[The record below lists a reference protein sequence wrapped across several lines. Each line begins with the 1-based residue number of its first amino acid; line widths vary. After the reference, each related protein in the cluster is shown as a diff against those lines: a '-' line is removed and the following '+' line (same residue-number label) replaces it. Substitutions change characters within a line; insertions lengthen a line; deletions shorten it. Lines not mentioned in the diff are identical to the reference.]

1 LKEIC
6 EKGLKLSDAN
16 CIELL
21 VLADLHG
28 LMALKRAAIA
38 HIKKNAALLIS
49 TPKWK
54 RRISALSHL
63 HREIVETALV

>member
-1 LKEIC
+1 V
-6 EKGLKLSDAN
+6 SDDN

-21 VLADLHG
+21 ALADLLG
-28 LMALKRAAIA
+28 MMALKRAAIA
-38 HIKKNAALLIS
+38 HIKKKAASIIW
-49 TPKWK
+49 TPKWE